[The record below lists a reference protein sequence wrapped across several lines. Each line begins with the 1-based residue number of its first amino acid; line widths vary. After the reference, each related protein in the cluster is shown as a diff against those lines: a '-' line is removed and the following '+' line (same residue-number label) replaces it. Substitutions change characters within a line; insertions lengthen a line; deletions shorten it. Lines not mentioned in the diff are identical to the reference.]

1 MHERGQMLGASFP
14 EEEKK
19 LRVRDQEMERERKK
33 RLLLPFILFFPRSAF
48 LYFPVERKHT
58 HTHTRERSHN

>member
-33 RLLLPFILFFPRSAF
+33 RLLPFILFSPLPFSTFP
-48 LYFPVERKHT
+48 
-58 HTHTRERSHN
+58 